1 MKKII
6 YGLVLLFVMQAV
18 AADVLITE
26 VMHSPTETLS
36 DTDGE
41 WVELYNSGSESVD
54 LADYKLDGYNFDDAV
69 IESGEYIVV
78 ARELMDGDD
87 EDNESFECAFGN
99 CNGLW
104 DEAYTG
110 LDGYFSLSAEDTVV
124 LSTAEGV
131 IDEVTYNSS
140 EKCLERV
147 SMFSWEESVGTPGE
161 GYFSVENGSSEGLE
175 VFVNVRNSLPEILGV
190 TFLEDDSSEEGIQ
203 VLPNVESSKEVSV
216 QVEVTDVN
224 DDLQNVSVS
233 VLGREYN
240 LSLNGT
246 GSFYMNYYDSSG
258 MYDLNVTACDYSG
271 CVSSLVEFEY
281 LGMIVTSLN
290 TSSLSFDLA
299 VGEEQ
304 EQVIE
309 VVNSGNVV
317 VDFDVTGTDLVSSES
332 LIGMDNF
339 AVFDSEW
346 KYLSESVFLDL
357 NLEGGSSEQLRV
369 KFTVPAGVREGE
381 YTGGISIVGR
391 EDETL

>member
-1 MKKII
+1 
-6 YGLVLLFVMQAV
+6 
-18 AADVLITE
+18 
-26 VMHSPTETLS
+26 
-36 DTDGE
+36 
-41 WVELYNSGSESVD
+41 
-54 LADYKLDGYNFDDAV
+54 
-69 IESGEYIVV
+69 
-78 ARELMDGDD
+78 
-87 EDNESFECAFGN
+87 
-99 CNGLW
+99 
-104 DEAYTG
+104 
-110 LDGYFSLSAEDTVV
+110 
-124 LSTAEGV
+124 
-131 IDEVTYNSS
+131 
-140 EKCLERV
+140 
-147 SMFSWEESVGTPGE
+147 
-161 GYFSVENGSSEGLE
+161 
-175 VFVNVRNSLPEILGV
+175 LPEILGV